1 MSDLNLSILGFPAVN
16 SQLKIE
22 LRDPATKAV
31 VKQAQPFLDG
41 TVRVAQLDPGAY
53 ELAVTHTNLVTPVL
67 LKPIRVLPVG
77 DTKIQVLIDPSKF
90 QSLPI
95 EDIPDANLGPVSDAA
110 QSVAETVLPLAQKQP
125 GEAITASDWNAM
137 ASSIRELALSVS
149 ELTRLVTPVGHN
161 HPELERKI
169 EEIGDNFTA
178 LLEQLGGAMTELQR
192 QIQAERYRKQVE
204 NVLTA
209 AEVDP
214 TQGTGKELLDIVGR
228 LRTNVTDPPARFGRA
243 ARTTGVQLST
253 KLEQLLDAK
262 ADDEAFLNSDEVKQL
277 SETVDLLKAQQTTTH
292 ADELA
297 HNRKVDR
304 TLGSGG
310 LTDVIGKE
318 R

>member
-16 SQLKIE
+16 PDLRIE

-41 TVRVAQLDPGAY
+41 TVRISRLDPGTY
-53 ELAVTHTNLVTPVL
+53 ELAVTHANLVTPVL
-67 LKPIRVLPVG
+67 IKPIRVLPVG
-77 DTKIQVLIDPSKF
+77 DTKIQVLIDPSRF
-90 QSLPI
+90 RNLPI

-110 QSVAETVLPLAQKQP
+110 QSVAETVLPLAQKRA

-137 ASSIRELALSVS
+137 AASIRELALSVG
-149 ELTRLVTPVGHN
+149 ELTRLVSPVGHD
-161 HPELERKI
+161 HPELERKTQ
-169 EEIGDNFTA
+169 ELGDNFTG
-178 LLEQLGGAMTELQR
+178 LLEQLSGAMTELQR

-204 NVLTA
+204 TVLTA
-209 AEVDP
+209 AQVDP
-214 TQGTGKELLDIVGR
+214 SQGSGKEFLDIVAR
-228 LRTNVTDPPARFGRA
+228 LGDNVTDTPFRFGRA
-243 ARTTGVQLST
+243 ARTTGIQLAT

-262 ADDEAFLNSDEVKQL
+262 ADDELFVNSAAVKQL
-277 SETVDLLKAQQTTTH
+277 SDTVDLLKQQQTTTP

-304 TLGSGG
+304 VLGSGG
-310 LTDVIGKE
+310 LIAVLGKE

>member
-1 MSDLNLSILGFPAVN
+1 MSDLNLSILGFPAANAGLTV
-16 SQLKIE
+16 E
-22 LRDPATKAV
+22 LRDPATKVV

-41 TVRVAQLDPGAY
+41 TVRMARLDPGTY
-53 ELAVTHTNLVTPVL
+53 ELAVTHVNLATPVL
-67 LKPIRVLPVG
+67 LKPIRVLPTG
-77 DTKIQVLIDPSKF
+77 DTKIQVLIDPTKF
-90 QSLPI
+90 REVRT

-110 QSVAETVLPLAQKQP
+110 QAVAETVLPLAQKQP
-125 GEAITASDWNAM
+125 GEAITAADWNAM
-137 ASSIRELALSVS
+137 ASGIRELALSLS

-161 HPELERKI
+161 HAELERNI
-169 EEIGDNFTA
+169 QDITGNFA
-178 LLEQLGGAMTELQR
+178 ILLEQLSGAMTELQR

-214 TQGTGKELLDIVGR
+214 TQGSGKEFLDLVGR
-228 LRTNVTDPPARFGRA
+228 LGAGITDSPSRFGRA
-243 ARTTGVQLST
+243 ARTTGIQLST

-262 ADDEAFLNSDEVKQL
+262 ADDEEFLNSPEVKQL

-310 LTDVIGKE
+310 LIDVIGKE

>member
-1 MSDLNLSILGFPAVN
+1 MSDLNLSILGFPTVN
-16 SQLKIE
+16 RELKIE

-31 VKQAQPFLDG
+31 VKEAQPFLDG
-41 TVRVAQLDPGAY
+41 TVRMSQLDPGAY
-53 ELAVTHTNLVTPVL
+53 ELAVTHLNLATPVL

-90 QSLPI
+90 RNLPI

-110 QSVAETVLPLAQKQP
+110 RTVAETVLPLSQKQP
-125 GEAITASDWNAM
+125 GEAITAADWNAM

-161 HPELERKI
+161 HAELERKI
-169 EEIGDNFTA
+169 EEMTGNFTT

-204 NVLTA
+204 SVLTA

-214 TQGTGKELLDIVGR
+214 AQGTGKEFLDIIDR
-228 LRTNVTDPPARFGRA
+228 LGSGVTDTPTRFGRT
-243 ARTTGVQLST
+243 ARTTGIQLST

-262 ADDEAFLNSDEVKQL
+262 ADDEAFLNSAAVKQL

-310 LTDVIGKE
+310 LIDVLGKE

>member
-16 SQLKIE
+16 PDLKIE
-22 LRDPATKAV
+22 LRDPATNTV

-41 TVRVAQLDPGAY
+41 TVRIARLDPGAY
-53 ELAVTHTNLVTPVL
+53 ELAVTHVNLATPVL
-67 LKPIRVLPVG
+67 IKPIRVLPTG
-77 DTKIQVLIDPSKF
+77 DTKIQVLIDPSRF
-90 QSLPI
+90 RNLPI

-110 QSVAETVLPLAQKQP
+110 QAVAETVLPLAQKQP

-137 ASSIRELALSVS
+137 ASSIRELALSVG

-169 EEIGDNFTA
+169 QEIGDNFTA
-178 LLEQLGGAMTELQR
+178 LLEQLSGAMTELQR
-192 QIQAERYRKQVE
+192 QIQAERFRKQVE
-204 NVLTA
+204 TVLTA
-209 AEVDP
+209 AQVDP
-214 TQGTGKELLDIVGR
+214 SQGTGKEFLDIVGR
-228 LRTNVTDPPARFGRA
+228 LRENVTDTPSRFGRA
-243 ARTTGVQLST
+243 ARTTGIQLST

-262 ADDEAFLNSDEVKQL
+262 ADDEEFINSDAVKQL
-277 SETVDLLKAQQTTTH
+277 SETVDLLKQQQTTTQ

-304 TLGSGG
+304 ILGSGG